1 MVPHNLNKK
10 NLIWVASY
18 PKSGNTWVRFILQAA
33 ITGKVDLKTIGQL
46 VPNFAVMN
54 SAVNE
59 DISVQMPAEARRY
72 WPKTQTPS
80 IMRQNQLC
88 F

>member
-1 MVPHNLNKK
+1 MTKQNVNKK
-10 NLIWVASY
+10 NLIWVASH

-54 SAVNE
+54 SAVNA

-72 WPKTQTPS
+72 WP
-80 IMRQNQLC
+80 
-88 F
+88 